1 MTMQNATGERS
12 TMTIGDEGS
21 AMTIGDDGSAMT
33 DVKEKRIGER
43 EQR

>member
-1 MTMQNATGERS
+1 MTMQNATSERS
-12 TMTIGDEGS
+12 AMTIGDEGS

-33 DVKEKRIGER
+33 DVREKRIGER

>member
-21 AMTIGDDGSAMT
+21 AMTIGDDGLAMT
-33 DVKEKRIGER
+33 IGDDRRER
-43 EQR
+43 EENR